1 MDAITKLKAM
11 LKLMEKEP
19 KYLDKQKQCRINK
32 KDREI
37 EKQYKNINTFSPSNM
52 PL

>member
-1 MDAITKLKAM
+1 MDAITKLNTI
-11 LKLMEKEP
+11 LELMKKEP
-19 KYLDKQKQCRINK
+19 KYLDNQKQCRMNK

-37 EKQYKNINTFSPSNM
+37 EKQYKNINTFSPFNM